1 VLEETKEDTVSTH
14 NEWYPGH
21 LKELDEQECLDLLRD
36 QRVGRFAWCAADGPV
51 VLPVN
56 YRFED
61 GRVVFRTSAHS
72 ELARHFSPGPA
83 AFQIDAFDEY
93 VLSGWSVLVRGR
105 AELLEWDQLPDQDHR
120 PEPWASGARNV
131 YVRITAEKVT
141 GRRVLPS

>member
-1 VLEETKEDTVSTH
+1 VPTS

-21 LKELDEQECLDLLRD
+21 LKELTEQECLELLAE
-36 QRVGRFAWCAADGPV
+36 QRVGRVAWCAADGPV

-56 YRFED
+56 YQFDD

-83 AFQIDAFDEY
+83 AFQIDSFDEY

-120 PEPWASGARNV
+120 PEPWAAGSRNV